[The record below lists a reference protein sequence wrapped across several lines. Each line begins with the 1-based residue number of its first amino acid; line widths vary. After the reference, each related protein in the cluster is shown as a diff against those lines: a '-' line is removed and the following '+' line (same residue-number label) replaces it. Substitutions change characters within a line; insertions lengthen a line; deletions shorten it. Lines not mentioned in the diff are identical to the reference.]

1 MPPARRQAPPHRPP
15 ALGPQRATSTARWPG
30 RPDARP
36 LTDAEDALRQL
47 RRRQLARVLV
57 PLLLLALGVYL
68 WAPGRALQPFDTA
81 PPPLR
86 PWALTATHYLIL
98 AYPWAKLAAL
108 LLLGVLLIHL
118 CTALILFRVQRRNRA
133 AVRWRT
139 LELEIALTAEPSI
152 SPASAD
158 LFLGFQR
165 LDVPQGRGQG
175 RETALV
181 FALLGGSD
189 GRMRLRVRGPIDT
202 RRDWSSFLRQQIEG
216 CAPGTTLR
224 LVDDDLQIAL
234 ATAQPGQVLAWS
246 DLMLLRDAAYPLNDL
261 AQFSADPLG
270 PLASALRGGAAIHY
284 AAYEIILRAVE
295 RRWKAPLRE
304 QVARIQAAL
313 SPDDLASHDL
323 LLRKAAQTGYDVV
336 VRCLVIADDAGAARA
351 QLQGMREQLAHYDHT
366 TSGATQRLLIPSV
379 DRLAGGGRGFLISLG
394 VPLPRRQQ
402 RTLNLLRAHA
412 HRLAWPGPAW
422 PLPLPGKR
430 RSVMGVFDLAA
441 LWHVPDA
448 SLDTLLAYRAVRH
461 LPAPGWVFLVGAEA
475 AAAEQRAVL
484 PPPTTPQ
491 ELGTRRIALAH
502 APRPDGSL
510 ALIGPTIRDLR
521 KGSETLGPMGSGKS
535 CFVETLAVEIARS
548 GGGFGLIDAKGD
560 LADRLLAALPP
571 ACHDRVIVVD
581 IGGGVVPCINPMDPR
596 LLREGIPLATLV
608 GQIEQLFARIDP
620 ETWPTSMGMQQFA
633 RNGLYAQL
641 EGEATPS
648 LVRLDWLYSSRAY
661 RAAVLA
667 TTRNLHVKK
676 FWEAEYPAMDLSQT
690 RSIEAFRRRLQ
701 RFVTAPLV
709 QQLFCQPESTI
720 YLPDLMDRQQILI
733 VKLVPEAISEE
744 LGRIIATTLL
754 ASLAAATFARQRRE
768 PDPEQRWDW
777 PLIIDE
783 IQKFIDAE
791 HPGDA
796 EVFFTQT
803 RSLGVGIHGAHQG
816 LWQLGEAVQA
826 AALQSLGGLAVLGPI
841 RQDARALVEA
851 YAPHGVSENDFAGLK
866 PREQLLLRFPVH
878 DRDSGLICGI
888 PRERP
893 PAAVPTA
900 TERARL
906 EVAARSAACRTV
918 RQRARDAQEAS
929 DDALLERAWSSAATK
944 GDDAAVE
951 LLLAELEADPVPG
964 AGEDRVGR
972 LRARAAAHRQAQ
984 AAALAADPQ
993 QIPDVALR
1001 LRELSALRYGV
1012 DPILSAA
1019 AIRVFAQRYPADL
1032 PQPRRHAR
1040 PVPLASGSAAGV
1052 PSPDAG
1058 TNHGSPT
1065 APATNPAESA
1075 TVTNTP
1081 AQDWLAPP
1089 RRVKLE

>member
-1 MPPARRQAPPHRPP
+1 MTTTNRRTPPRRPP
-15 ALGPQRATSTARWPG
+15 ALGPQRATTTARWPG
-30 RPDARP
+30 NPDARP
-36 LTDAEDALRQL
+36 RTDAEDALRQR
-47 RRRQLARVLV
+47 RRRQLARVLI
-57 PLLLLALGVYL
+57 PLLICALGAYL
-68 WAPGRALQPFDTA
+68 WMPQRVLQPLLEA

-86 PWALTATHYLIL
+86 PWAIRGAHALTS
-98 AYPWAKLAAL
+98 AYPWAQLVAL
-108 LLLGVLLIHL
+108 LLLGLLLVHL
-118 CTALILFRVQRRNRA
+118 CTAFVLLAVQQRNRA

-139 LELEIALTAEPSI
+139 LELDIAVSAASAT
-152 SPASAD
+152 SPAGAD
-158 LFLGFQR
+158 LFLGLQR
-165 LDVPQGRGQG
+165 LDIPQWRGRG

-181 FALLGGSD
+181 FTLLGGDD
-189 GRMRLRVRGPIDT
+189 GRMRLRARGPIDAT
-202 RRDWSSFLRQQIEG
+202 RDWSSFLRQQIEG
-216 CAPGTTLR
+216 CAPGTTVR
-224 LVDDDLQIAL
+224 SVDDDLQVAIA
-234 ATAQPGQVLAWS
+234 AAQPGQVLAWS
-246 DLMLLRDAAYPLNDL
+246 DLVLLRDVAYPLNDL

-284 AAYEIILRAVE
+284 AAYEIVLRAVE

-313 SPDDLASHDL
+313 SPDDLASHDV

-336 VRCLVIADDAGAARA
+336 VRCLVIADDAAAARA
-351 QLQGMREQLAHYDHT
+351 QLHDMREQLAQYDRT
-366 TSGATQRLLIPSV
+366 TGGATQRLLIPSA
-379 DRLAGGGRGFLISLG
+379 DRLAGGGRGFLIPLG
-394 VPLPRRQQ
+394 VPLRTRQQ
-402 RTLNLLRAHA
+402 RTLKLLSAHA

-448 SLDTLLAYRAVRH
+448 TLDTLVAYRAVRH
-461 LPAPGWVFLVGAEA
+461 LPTPGWLFLTGADA
-475 AAAEQRAVL
+475 VAAEQRAVL
-484 PPPTTPQ
+484 PPPTTPL
-491 ELGTRRIALAH
+491 ELGARRIGLAQ

-510 ALIGPTIRDLR
+510 GLIGPAIRDLR

-535 CFVETLAVEIARS
+535 CFVETMAVEIARN

-560 LADRLLAALPP
+560 LADRLLAALPA

-581 IGGGVVPCINPMDPR
+581 VGGGVVPCINPMDPR

-620 ETWPTSMGMQQFA
+620 EIWPTSMGMQQFA

-641 EGEATPS
+641 EGEAAPS

-661 RAAVLA
+661 RGAVLA
-667 TTRNLHVKK
+667 STRNLHVKK
-676 FWEAEYPAMDLSQT
+676 FWESEYPAMDISQT

-709 QQLFCQPESTI
+709 QQLFCQPQSTI
-720 YLPDLMDRQQILI
+720 YLPDVMDKRQILI

-744 LGRIIATTLL
+744 LGTIIATTLL

-803 RSLGVGIHGAHQG
+803 RSLGVGMHGAHQG

-826 AALQSLGGLAVLGPI
+826 AALQSLGGLFVLGPI
-841 RQDARALVEA
+841 KQDTRTLVEA
-851 YAPHGVSENDFAGLK
+851 YGPHGVTENDFAGLH

-888 PRERP
+888 PRARP
-893 PAAVPTA
+893 PAVVPT
-900 TERARL
+900 TTARTRM
-906 EVAARSAACRTV
+906 EAAARTVPCRAARAPVRT
-918 RQRARDAQEAS
+918 ADDTA
-929 DDALLERAWSSAATK
+929 DDALLERAWVCAATT
-944 GDDAAVE
+944 GDDAAVQ
-951 LLLAELEADPVPG
+951 LLLEGIG
-964 AGEDRVGR
+964 AAPAPETHEGR
-972 LRARAAAHRQAQ
+972 IARLTARAAAHHQAQ
-984 AAALAADPQ
+984 AAALAADPD
-993 QIPDVALR
+993 QIPDAALR

-1012 DPILSAA
+1012 DPILSGA
-1019 AIRVFAQRYPADL
+1019 AIQVFAQRYPADV
-1032 PQPRRHAR
+1032 PQPRKHAR
-1040 PVPLASGSAAGV
+1040 PAPPASAPAASVSQSDVGTANDRSAA
-1052 PSPDAG
+1052 S
-1058 TNHGSPT
+1058 
-1065 APATNPAESA
+1065 ATNPAAQSVD
-1075 TVTNTP
+1075 TSTP
-1081 AQDWLAPP
+1081 TQGWLAPP